1 MRGDGQKSEDVW
13 NQILKSKLDIKG
25 DDSRETPGLIVWSC
39 DRKEIFLHALV
50 FAGKWESGKT

>member
-1 MRGDGQKSEDVW
+1 MKGDGQKSEDIW

-25 DDSRETPGLIVWSC
+25 DDSRETPGLIVSSQ
-39 DRKEIFLHALV
+39 EIFLHALV